1 MSRSPMRLVAFVTV
15 VAAGLASPPVLAQ
28 LIPQADRPLVLTE
41 GVGILALDV
50 RVGLNAGHAGQVVG
64 AESGFAKD
72 RAPGLSVAYG
82 VAKWAE
88 IGASMPYLFADY
100 DRDLVHAYDT
110 AMKGWPLRRNVSS
123 RNHFGPVQI
132 WGRFKMLNWAAL
144 DIALMVPLENLRS
157 NRVGLRLGV
166 PLKWTLIPGR
176 LALRA
181 QPDVVLGFGRA
192 DMNLDTSVQ
201 ASFFVDASL
210 VLNVLR
216 ALYLEAGL
224 GYGRMI
230 APGPNAVL
238 RDWHTDPKPTGAG
251 YLPVWLSIGYA
262 VTETIDLEAGFALS
276 NLTPGSDQGPAD
288 SRSVTVGV
296 SYRF

>member
-1 MSRSPMRLVAFVTV
+1 MRLALIVTV
-15 VAAGLASPPVLAQ
+15 AAACLAPLSVGAQ
-28 LIPQADRPLVLTE
+28 VVPLADRPLLLTE
-41 GVGILALDV
+41 GIGVLALDV
-50 RVGLNAGHAGQVVG
+50 RVGLNAGHAGAVAGVD
-64 AESGFAKD
+64 SGLAHD

-82 VAKWAE
+82 VARRIE
-88 IGASMPYLFADY
+88 IGASMPYVFADY
-100 DRDLVHAYDT
+100 DDDLIHAYDT

-132 WGRFKMLNWAAL
+132 WGRFGLLDWAGFDVAL
-144 DIALMVPLENLRS
+144 LVPLEGLRS
-157 NRVGLRLGV
+157 NRVAFRVGV

-181 QPDVVLGFGRA
+181 QPDLVLGFGRS
-192 DMNLDTSVQ
+192 DMNLGASIQ
-201 ASFFVDASL
+201 ASFFLDASL
-210 VLNVLR
+210 IVNLMR

-230 APGPNAVL
+230 APGPDAVV
-238 RDWHTDPKPTGAG
+238 RDWHTDPKPSGAG
-251 YLPVWLSIGYA
+251 YLPVWLSIGYS
-262 VTETIDLEAGFALS
+262 VTETIDLTAGFSLG